1 MSDYRAPVRDMLF
14 AINELANF
22 ENVAAL
28 PGYED
33 ASPDLVEAII
43 EGAAQVA
50 GDIVA
55 PTNWIGDQTGV
66 RVENDRVI
74 APEAFRPAYKT
85 LVEDGWLGVSM
96 DPEYGG
102 QGLPSLLGIAIEEM
116 LQSANLAFSL
126 CPLLTQG
133 AIRAIEA
140 HASDEL
146 KAMFLPKLVSGEWA
160 ATMNLTESQAG
171 SDLSVVSSKAV
182 PEGDHYL
189 VTGQKI
195 FITWG
200 DHDYAKNIAHLVLA
214 RLPDAPEGVRGISL
228 FLVPK
233 FQLDAE
239 GNSGEPNDVVPISV
253 EHKLGIHASPTC
265 VMGFGNN
272 KGSVGYLVGEP
283 NQGLA
288 AMFTM
293 MNHARLGVGLEGLAV
308 SERAYQ
314 KAASYAKERVQGA
327 APGHKER
334 GPIIRHPDVRRML
347 MMMRST
353 NEAMRAIAYV
363 TGADLDR
370 HHKSPEK
377 EDRAAALARVDLMT
391 PVIKGWCTEMS
402 QELTSLGIQIH
413 GGMGYVEE
421 TGAAQFFRDARITT
435 IYEGTTGIQATDF
448 VGRKLLRDQG
458 KAMGLMIGE
467 MRQTL
472 AEAQA
477 SANDDV
483 KAIAASLAVGVDN
496 MEEGTK
502 WLFANFQTDINVPF
516 AAAVNMLMITGYV
529 CGGWQMA
536 RAALLASKH
545 LDEGTDEVE
554 FYQAKLYTAR
564 FFADHLLPR
573 TLGHLATVKAGP
585 ASTMAMTE
593 EMF

>member
-1 MSDYRAPVRDMLF
+1 MLF

-85 LVEDGWLGVSM
+85 LVEDGWLGISM

-233 FQLDAE
+233 FQLDAD

-253 EHKLGIHASPTC
+253 EHKL
-265 VMGFGNN
+265 
-272 KGSVGYLVGEP
+272 
-283 NQGLA
+283 
-288 AMFTM
+288 
-293 MNHARLGVGLEGLAV
+293 
-308 SERAYQ
+308 
-314 KAASYAKERVQGA
+314 
-327 APGHKER
+327 
-334 GPIIRHPDVRRML
+334 
-347 MMMRST
+347 
-353 NEAMRAIAYV
+353 
-363 TGADLDR
+363 
-370 HHKSPEK
+370 
-377 EDRAAALARVDLMT
+377 
-391 PVIKGWCTEMS
+391 
-402 QELTSLGIQIH
+402 
-413 GGMGYVEE
+413 
-421 TGAAQFFRDARITT
+421 
-435 IYEGTTGIQATDF
+435 
-448 VGRKLLRDQG
+448 
-458 KAMGLMIGE
+458 
-467 MRQTL
+467 
-472 AEAQA
+472 
-477 SANDDV
+477 
-483 KAIAASLAVGVDN
+483 
-496 MEEGTK
+496 
-502 WLFANFQTDINVPF
+502 
-516 AAAVNMLMITGYV
+516 
-529 CGGWQMA
+529 
-536 RAALLASKH
+536 
-545 LDEGTDEVE
+545 
-554 FYQAKLYTAR
+554 
-564 FFADHLLPR
+564 
-573 TLGHLATVKAGP
+573 
-585 ASTMAMTE
+585 
-593 EMF
+593 

>member
-1 MSDYRAPVRDMLF
+1 MSDYKAPVRDMLF

-28 PGYED
+28 PGYEE
-33 ASPDLVEAII
+33 ASPDLVEAVV

-50 GDIVA
+50 NDIVA

-66 RVENDRVI
+66 RVEDGRVI
-74 APEAFRPAYKT
+74 APEAFRPAYQA
-85 LVEDGWLGVSM
+85 LVDDGWLGISM

-133 AIRAIEA
+133 AIRALEA
-140 HASDEL
+140 HASEEL
-146 KAMFLPKLVSGEWA
+146 KQLYLPKLVTGQWA
-160 ATMNLTESQAG
+160 ATMNLTETQAG
-171 SDLSVVSSKAV
+171 SDLSVVSCKAV

-189 VTGQKI
+189 VSGQKL

-200 DHDYAKNIAHLVLA
+200 DHDYAENLVHLVLA

-233 FQLDAE
+233 FLLDAD
-239 GNSGEPNDVVPISV
+239 GNPGEKNDVLPISV

-265 VMGFGNN
+265 LMGFGND
-272 KGSVGYLVGEP
+272 KGAVGYLVGEP
-283 NQGLA
+283 NKGLA

-308 SERAYQ
+308 SERSYQ
-314 KAASYAKERVQGA
+314 KAVAYARERIQGA
-327 APGHKER
+327 APGQTER

-347 MMMRST
+347 MVMRST

-370 HHKSPEK
+370 HHKGVEAQ
-377 EDRAAALARVDLMT
+377 DRADAMARVELMT

-402 QELTSLGIQIH
+402 QELTSLGVQVH

-421 TGAAQFFRDARITT
+421 TGAAQYFRDARITT

-448 VGRKLLRDQG
+448 VGRKLLKDGG
-458 KAMGLMIGE
+458 KAMGKMIAE
-467 MRQTL
+467 MRQTQ
-472 AEAQA
+472 ADAAQG
-477 SANDDV
+477 SDDDHV
-483 KAIAASLAVGVDN
+483 AIGAALKSGVDN
-496 MEEGTK
+496 LEEATR
-502 WLFANFQTDINVPF
+502 WLFANFQNDINVPY
-516 AAAVNMLMITGYV
+516 AVAVDMLMLSGYV

-536 RAALLASKH
+536 RAALISRKH
-545 LDEGTDEVE
+545 LDAGNDDGG
-554 FYQAKLYTAR
+554 FYQAKLLTSR
-564 FFADHLLPR
+564 FFAEQVLPR
-573 TLGHLATVKAGP
+573 TQGHLSGVKAG
-585 ASTMAMTE
+585 SGNIMALSE

>member
-1 MSDYRAPVRDMLF
+1 MSDYKAPVKDMLF

-28 PGYED
+28 PGYEE
-33 ASPDLVEAII
+33 ASPDLVEAVI

-50 GDIVA
+50 NDIVA

-66 RVENDRVI
+66 RVEDGRVI
-74 APEAFRPAYKT
+74 APEAFRVAYQA
-85 LVEDGWLGVSM
+85 LVDDGWLGISM

-133 AIRAIEA
+133 AIRALEA
-140 HASDEL
+140 HASEEL
-146 KAMFLPKLVSGEWA
+146 KQVYLPKLVSGQWA
-160 ATMNLTESQAG
+160 ATMNLTETQAG
-171 SDLSVVSSKAV
+171 SDLSVVSCKAV

-189 VTGQKI
+189 VSGQKL

-200 DHDYAKNIAHLVLA
+200 DHDYAENLVHLVLA

-233 FQLDAE
+233 YVLDAD
-239 GNSGEPNDVVPISV
+239 GNLGEMNDVLPISV
-253 EHKLGIHASPTC
+253 EHKMGIHASPTC
-265 VMGFGNN
+265 LMAFGNN
-272 KGSVGYLVGEP
+272 KGAIGYLIGEP
-283 NQGLA
+283 NKGLA

-314 KAASYAKERVQGA
+314 KAVAYARERVQGA
-327 APGHKER
+327 APGQAER

-347 MMMRST
+347 MVMRST

-370 HHKSPEK
+370 HHKGVDAQ
-377 EDRAAALARVDLMT
+377 DRAEAIARVDLMT
-391 PVIKGWCTEMS
+391 PVIKGWCSEMA
-402 QELTSLGIQIH
+402 QELTSLGVQVH

-421 TGAAQFFRDARITT
+421 TGAAQFMRDVRITT

-448 VGRKLLRDQG
+448 VGRKLLKDGG
-458 KAMGLMIGE
+458 KAIGLMMAE
-467 MRQTL
+467 MRQTQ
-472 AEAQA
+472 AEAL
-477 SANDDV
+477 
-483 KAIAASLAVGVDN
+483 AASDDDLVAIGGSLKSGVDN
-496 MEEGTK
+496 LEEATR
-502 WLFANFQTDINVPF
+502 WLFANFQNDINVPY
-516 AAAVNMLMITGYV
+516 AVAVDMLMLTGYV

-536 RAALLASKH
+536 RAALISRKH
-545 LDEGTDEVE
+545 LDAGNDHGG
-554 FYQAKLYTAR
+554 FYQAKLLTAQ
-564 FFADHLLPR
+564 FYAEHLLPR
-573 TLGHLATVKAGP
+573 TQGHLSAVKAG
-585 ASTMAMTE
+585 SGSIMALSE

>member
-1 MSDYRAPVRDMLF
+1 MLF
-14 AINELANF
+14 VINELANF
-22 ENVAAL
+22 ENISAL
-28 PGYED
+28 PGYEE
-33 ASPDLVEAII
+33 ASPDLVEAVI

-50 GDIVA
+50 ADIVA

-66 RVENDRVI
+66 RVEDGRVV
-74 APEAFRPAYKT
+74 APEAFRPAYQA
-85 LVEDGWLGVSM
+85 LVDDGWLGISM

-133 AIRAIEA
+133 AIRALEA
-140 HASDEL
+140 HASAEL
-146 KAMFLPKLVSGEWA
+146 KQIYLPKLVTGQWA
-160 ATMNLTESQAG
+160 ATMNLTEPQAG

-182 PEGDHYL
+182 PQGDHFL
-189 VTGQKI
+189 VSGQKI

-200 DHDYAKNIAHLVLA
+200 DHDYAENIMHLVLA

-233 FQLDAE
+233 YVLDAD
-239 GNSGEPNDVVPISV
+239 GNPGELNDVLPISV

-265 VMGFGNN
+265 VMGFGND
-272 KGSVGYLVGEP
+272 KGAVGYLVGEP
-283 NQGLA
+283 NKGLA

-314 KAASYAKERVQGA
+314 KAASYARDRIQGA
-327 APGHKER
+327 APGQAER

-370 HHKSPEK
+370 HHKGVEK
-377 EDRAAALARVDLMT
+377 EHRDQAMVRVDLMT

-402 QELTSLGIQIH
+402 QELTSLGVQVH

-421 TGAAQFFRDARITT
+421 TGAAQYFRDARITT

-448 VGRKLLRDQG
+448 VGRKLLKDGG
-458 KAMGLMIGE
+458 KALGQMVSE
-467 MRQTL
+467 MRRTQVEV
-472 AEAQA
+472 AA
-477 SANDDV
+477 SEDPDLQ
-483 KAIAASLAVGVDN
+483 AIAGGLKTAIDN
-496 MEEGTK
+496 LEESVK
-502 WLFANFQTDINVPF
+502 WLFANFQKDINAPY
-516 AAAVNMLMITGYV
+516 AVAVDMLMLAGYV
-529 CGGWQMA
+529 CGGWHMA
-536 RAALLASKH
+536 RAGLIARKH
-545 LDEGTDEVE
+545 LDAGNDDGG
-554 FYQAKLYTAR
+554 FYRSKLITAR
-564 FFADHLLPR
+564 FYVEHVLPR
-573 TLGHLATVKAGP
+573 TQGHLTAVKAGP
-585 ASTMAMTE
+585 ESTMALAE
-593 EMF
+593 DMF

>member
-28 PGYED
+28 PGYEE

-66 RVENDRVI
+66 RVENGRVI

-85 LVEDGWLGVSM
+85 LVEDGWLGISM
-96 DPEYGG
+96 DSEYGG

-189 VTGQKI
+189 VSGQKV

-200 DHDYAKNIAHLVLA
+200 DHDYAENIAHLVLA

-233 FQLDAE
+233 FQIDAE
-239 GNSGEPNDVVPISV
+239 GNSGEPNDVVPVSV

-265 VMGFGNN
+265 VMSFGDTR
-272 KGSVGYLVGEP
+272 GSVGYLVGQP

-314 KAASYAKERVQGA
+314 QAASYAKERVQGA

-347 MMMRST
+347 MLMRST

-377 EDRAAALARVDLMT
+377 EDRDAALARVDLMT

-402 QELTSLGIQIH
+402 QELTSLGIQVH

-448 VGRKLLRDQG
+448 VGRKLLRDKG
-458 KAMGLMIGE
+458 KAMGLLIGE
-467 MRQTL
+467 MRQTV
-472 AEAQA
+472 AEAAA
-477 SANDDV
+477 STNDDV

-502 WLFANFQTDINVPF
+502 WLFANFQSDINVPF

-545 LDEGTDEVE
+545 LDAGTDEVE

-564 FFADHLLPR
+564 FFAEHQLPR

-585 ASTMAMTE
+585 GSIMAMTE